1 MEEPLVASV
10 LKFLPAICIGVKEGI
25 TSGHWDC
32 MYELETFGVYMIVGY
47 GGERKKLY
55 LTSIFPEMGWKY

>member
-1 MEEPLVASV
+1 
-10 LKFLPAICIGVKEGI
+10 
-25 TSGHWDC
+25 

-55 LTSIFPEMGWKY
+55 LTSIFPEMGWKFTGVNLQV